1 MSSTDSDAA
10 RKPRGRPQLDITVVQ
25 DSNAANREQGGEDEE
40 SAAAALLK
48 SKRIASSKR
57 KTMPDK
63 LHIDP
68 TQLNTQPSA
77 AAAAAHPAS

>member
-1 MSSTDSDAA
+1 MSSAPTADAA
-10 RKPRGRPQLDITVVQ
+10 RKPRGRPQLDLNVVQ
-25 DSNAANREQGGEDEE
+25 DSNAGHRAQGGDDEE
-40 SAAAALLK
+40 TAAAALLK

-68 TQLNTQPSA
+68 AQLNTQPSA
-77 AAAAAHPAS
+77 AHPS